1 MLLHAECGA
10 FWQIDYLL
18 ESLRLREREDL
29 NMDFLPAAALECLP
43 IMTFVQDVQ
52 GPKKKDPG

>member
-1 MLLHAECGA
+1 ME
-10 FWQIDYLL
+10 
-18 ESLRLREREDL
+18 
-29 NMDFLPAAALECLP
+29 FLPAAAFECLP